1 MRSPVVL
8 LAVAF
13 LLHQAGWSRAAT
25 FHVETNALRI
35 KEPASYAGS
44 FDSAIG
50 DFGVPLYGGTLQGR
64 IAFIESNP
72 QGCAEFKA
80 PLPSGTEILLV
91 TRGNCFFV
99 EKAFNAQKA
108 GAKAVIVADHTQEH
122 LITMAIPEDRPDIAA
137 LVPKINIPTVLV
149 QKDTGDRV
157 RKALGAGQGAVVVEF
172 DWKESITHPDNRVEW
187 ELWFSTNTECGQAC
201 SATSSFLSQFKDSAV
216 SLEQQGF
223 TLFTPHVML
232 SECSV
237 WTAEAL
243 CARNCIRGGRYCATS
258 ASTAGSG
265 TDLPGAAVVEQ
276 DLRHLCTYR
285 VLNATGE
292 AWRWWDFAS
301 RFAQHC
307 TPAAKQFTAACA
319 ERQLG
324 DMGVSAAAVADCVG
338 DLRADQPHEL
348 LETQLA
354 AQEDRGPVGRIIM
367 LPTLIV
373 NTNQY
378 RGRLN
383 TAGVLRALCAGFAEG
398 TEPPVCL
405 NPGVNVDECTQGV
418 DTCWKGPDGASA
430 CVDTFR
436 GYVCRCPEG
445 WQGDGFK
452 CEDIDECALGLH
464 NCEQIC
470 INTPGSFRC
479 DCKAGYKHV
488 REGGVGGGWILVLVQ
503 SLVTICFCP

>member
-91 TRGNCFFV
+91 TRGNCFF
-99 EKAFNAQKA
+99 
-108 GAKAVIVADHTQEH
+108 
-122 LITMAIPEDRPDIAA
+122 
-137 LVPKINIPTVLV
+137 
-149 QKDTGDRV
+149 KDTGDRV

-265 TDLPGAAVVEQ
+265 TDLPGASVVEQ

-292 AWRWWDFAS
+292 AWRWWDYAS

-488 REGGVGGGWILVLVQ
+488 REGGPAGLSLSIAGVAIYRWKSQ
-503 SLVTICFCP
+503 SAMQDEIRAIMRDYMPLDDRADPEAGAKLLSKHRNGRARARVE